1 MINISP
7 YQLSLCFAIC
17 YDKVLVNP
25 LDKMVFEG
33 ALDNLMKNIGGKK
46 FMDIST
52 RKICCERL
60 QNYCKSILRLK
71 YQYYYEVMPTKISSM
86 IPHPNHMSNAEK
98 PCLRVLV

>member
-52 RKICCERL
+52 RKICCEE
-60 QNYCKSILRLK
+60 LRLK